1 MSTAPSPD
9 VLLRAASMC
18 CSAPM
23 IRLSW
28 LIALAASA
36 CGGGPADHGA
46 SVLELHAGPT
56 RAGAYVDAA
65 FTRAAAATLHRD
77 TTFTATYSGA
87 AFAQAL
93 YLDRGGA
100 RDLVIAAT
108 EANEVS
114 AFDPTGAVVWR
125 VELGTPQ
132 PMPNA
137 AEAAGC
143 GNINPLGITGTPVID
158 FDSGTLYL
166 DAMIRD
172 GNAAHHRIFALA
184 VDTGATRPGWPIDVG
199 TALAGAATPFIP
211 AAENQRG
218 ALTLIGGRVYVPYG
232 GHYGDCGYYR
242 GWVVAVPIDQPS
254 ALTAFATASTQ
265 AGAWTPGGVSS
276 DGSSVF
282 AVFGNGN
289 GPTWG
294 QSEAVIRLGAG
305 ATFSGSAQDYWAP
318 TNWQQLDGTDKDLAG
333 PAMPL
338 DLPGATPSALL
349 VSFGKDGNVYLL
361 ARDDLGGITA
371 PIAQLAASNDILN
384 TPTLYHTANGTY
396 VAFRAHGAPGCPG
409 LTGSSNL
416 VAVKIAPGSP
426 PRLSL
431 AWCAGTGS
439 AGSPIVTTTNGTSD
453 PIVWVVGAEGDERLH
468 GYDGDTGA
476 VVFAG
481 GGAGDAMASTSRFNT
496 PIVVKGRIFVA
507 ADGQLYAFTT
517 R

>member
-1 MSTAPSPD
+1 MARSN
-9 VLLRAASMC
+9 
-18 CSAPM
+18 
-23 IRLSW
+23 W

-36 CGGGPADHGA
+36 CACGSRGNGGGGGGGGDGGSAGSTDHGA
-46 SVLELHAGPT
+46 SVLELHGGPS

-65 FTRAAAATLHRD
+65 FTAAAAATLHLD
-77 TTFTATYSGA
+77 TSFTAKYSGA

-125 VELGTPQ
+125 AELGAPQ
-132 PMPNA
+132 PMPNP
-137 AEAAGC
+137 AEAADC

-166 DAMIRD
+166 DAMMHD

-184 VDTGATRPGWPIDVG
+184 VDTGTTRPGWPVDVAS
-199 TALAGAATPFIP
+199 ALTGAATPFVP
-211 AAENQRG
+211 AAANQRG

-232 GHYGDCGYYR
+232 GHYGDCGHYR
-242 GWVVAVPIDQPS
+242 GWVVAVPIDRPG
-254 ALTAFATASTQ
+254 APTGFATASTQ

-276 DGSSVF
+276 DGTAVF
-282 AVFGNGN
+282 AVFGNGE
-289 GPTWG
+289 GGTTWE
-294 QSEAVIRLGAG
+294 QSDTIIRLGAD
-305 ATFSGSAQDYWAP
+305 ATFSGSTRDYWVP
-318 TNWQQLDGTDKDLAG
+318 TNWQQLDQADKDLAG

-349 VSFGKDGNVYLL
+349 IGFGKDGNVYLL
-361 ARDDLGGITA
+361 ARDNLGGIAA
-371 PIAQLAASNDILN
+371 PIAQLHAASNEILN
-384 TPTLYHTANGTY
+384 TPALYRTANGTY
-396 VAFRAHGAPGCPG
+396 VVFRAHGVTGCPG
-409 LTGSSNL
+409 LTATSNL
-416 VAVKIAPGSP
+416 VAVKIGPGNP
-426 PRLSL
+426 PQLSF
-431 AWCAGTGS
+431 AWCAGTGTV
-439 AGSPIVTTTNGTSD
+439 GSPIATTTNGASN
-453 PIVWVVGAEGDERLH
+453 PIVWAVGAEGDQRLH

-481 GGAGDAMASTSRFNT
+481 GGAGDAMASTSRFIT
-496 PIVVKGRIFVA
+496 PIVAKGRIFVA
-507 ADGQLYAFTT
+507 ANGQLYAFTT